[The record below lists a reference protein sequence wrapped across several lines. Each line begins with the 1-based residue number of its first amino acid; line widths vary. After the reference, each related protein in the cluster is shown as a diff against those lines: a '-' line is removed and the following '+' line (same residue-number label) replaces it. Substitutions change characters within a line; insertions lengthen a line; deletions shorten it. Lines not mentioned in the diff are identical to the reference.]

1 MIDVYTAFD
10 GLDKVDIDSYKSR
23 TRELVVRYDDIKH
36 LLKWH
41 NENKGETMDKNS
53 IMKIGGVAAIVL
65 GSTALYLSGTGADA
79 VTAIVGAVFVLAGLI
94 AALFKK

>member
-10 GLDKVDIDSYKSR
+10 GLDKVDIDRYKSR

-41 NENKGETMDKNS
+41 LEVEETETDSKEC
-53 IMKIGGVAAIVL
+53 KI
-65 GSTALYLSGTGADA
+65 
-79 VTAIVGAVFVLAGLI
+79 VFKA
-94 AALFKK
+94 